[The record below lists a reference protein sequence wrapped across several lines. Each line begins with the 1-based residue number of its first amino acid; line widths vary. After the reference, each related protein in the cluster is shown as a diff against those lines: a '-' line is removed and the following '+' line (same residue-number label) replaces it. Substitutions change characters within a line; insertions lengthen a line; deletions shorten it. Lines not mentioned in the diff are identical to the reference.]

1 MPAQTAER
9 SSSARPVSSSARVC
23 RTTRNITIRQMPSW
37 ATWEI
42 SLATMPPMVSMPACR
57 PDIR

>member
-1 MPAQTAER
+1 M
-9 SSSARPVSSSARVC
+9 
-23 RTTRNITIRQMPSW
+23 RQMPSW

-42 SLATMPPMVSMPACR
+42 SFATMPPMVSMPACR